1 MAKDKQQ
8 GGPQQGGPHQGGPH
22 QGGPHQGGS
31 ATLIREEPAKKTTVA
46 SVLAPIVPVTKTTPT
61 RPLSAEPARRTD
73 PVTALPFGRRNYAL
87 MLAGIGL
94 ILLGFFIMSLDK
106 EEFGFGFLGLT
117 LGPLVVMSGF
127 VLEFFAILARP
138 ARV

>member
-1 MAKDKQQ
+1 MAKDKAYS
-8 GGPQQGGPHQGGPH
+8 
-22 QGGPHQGGS
+22 S
-31 ATLIREEPAKKTTVA
+31 ATLTRDEPAKKTA
-46 SVLAPIVPVTKTTPT
+46 PVTTPPVSKATTT
-61 RPLSAEPARRTD
+61 RPASTVSDSNGSA
-73 PVTALPFGRRNYAL
+73 ALPFGRRNYQL

-94 ILLGFFIMSLDK
+94 ILAGFFIMSLDK

-138 ARV
+138 NKG